1 MMAKTKL
8 IGCFSKDDP
17 DNDVE
22 VSILQRTET
31 LELTLDQKSEMED
44 VHIVDLY
51 FQFIST
57 RTLLNEMKSKLDLI
71 TTKNENGSK
80 KRQKLS
86 SPSTTDLSQEDV
98 VKIVH
103 DVYNKLQKKLID
115 GCKDDNTVASNII
128 EGVMNLLQKMHDDI
142 LSSVQNKTSK

>member
-8 IGCFSKDDP
+8 IGCFSKDDL

-31 LELTLDQKSEMED
+31 LELTLAQKSEMED

-71 TTKNENGSK
+71 TKNENGSK

-103 DVYNKLQKKLID
+103 DVYHKLQKKLMD